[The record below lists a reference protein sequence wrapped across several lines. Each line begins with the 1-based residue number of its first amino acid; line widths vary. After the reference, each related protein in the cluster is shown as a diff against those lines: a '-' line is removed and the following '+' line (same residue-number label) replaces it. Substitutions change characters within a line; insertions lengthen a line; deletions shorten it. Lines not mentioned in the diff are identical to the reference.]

1 MSATENTEAR
11 LRKALQAYVLSV
23 QHAQEC
29 VNPENWETEIDWA
42 RLRRGADAALE
53 DAVERQWVM
62 RAVVICNA
70 HLPEEEFNRLRNAWP
85 EEFCYVQNFN
95 DGMIV
100 YTGEDV
106 DSIDDEYP
114 EDLKNCIRWAIEQGF
129 THVRFD
135 PDGEVIPEL
144 TDYGW

>member
-1 MSATENTEAR
+1 MSATESTEPLAV
-11 LRKALQAYVLSV
+11 ALSRIIETAKSRMSGDEEAMKQVNYAVDVLAEYLDKTKDEGQSR
-23 QHAQEC
+23 E
-29 VNPENWETEIDWA
+29 
-42 RLRRGADAALE
+42 
-53 DAVERQWVM
+53 WVM
-62 RAVVICNA
+62 RAVVINNG
-70 HLPEEEFNRLRNAWP
+70 HLPEEEFNRLRNTWA
-85 EEFCYVQNFN
+85 EEFRDVQNFN